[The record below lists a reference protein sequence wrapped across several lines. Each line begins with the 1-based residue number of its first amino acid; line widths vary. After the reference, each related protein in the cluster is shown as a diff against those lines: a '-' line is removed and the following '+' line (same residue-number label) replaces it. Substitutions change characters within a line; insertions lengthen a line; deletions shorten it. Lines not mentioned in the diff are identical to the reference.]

1 MNEKG
6 ENFEAKYGVL
16 TSELEELRQ
25 MIIGYE
31 VKEVTMDS
39 TSIYWH
45 PVWRVFEGVG
55 ELRLAFGKLIDALK
69 AVWDAGVAESGK
81 RSICKEKTSY
91 AYLHAAGRRFGP
103 EGAGNGTGDVR
114 QRGNRL
120 AECGIVLCGEYL
132 STCRRVLEC
141 FPQGRLAGPHDDAG
155 LRGTGVGGRPEAGG
169 PGRRAVAGMPVAWRS
184 KDC

>member
-6 ENFEAKYGVL
+6 EKFESKYGVL

-25 MIIGYE
+25 MLIGYE
-31 VKEVTMDS
+31 VKDVAMDS

-69 AVWDAGVAESGK
+69 AAKDVGVAECGK

-91 AYLHAAGRRFGP
+91 ACLHAAGRRFGP
-103 EGAGNGTGDVR
+103 EG
-114 QRGNRL
+114 
-120 AECGIVLCGEYL
+120 
-132 STCRRVLEC
+132 
-141 FPQGRLAGPHDDAG
+141 
-155 LRGTGVGGRPEAGG
+155 RGTG
-169 PGRRAVAGMPVAWRS
+169 W
-184 KDC
+184 

>member
-25 MIIGYE
+25 MLIGYE

-55 ELRLAFGKLIDALK
+55 GLRQVFCKMIDALK
-69 AVWDAGVAESGK
+69 AAKDTGMAESGK
-81 RSICKEKTSY
+81 
-91 AYLHAAGRRFGP
+91 
-103 EGAGNGTGDVR
+103 
-114 QRGNRL
+114 
-120 AECGIVLCGEYL
+120 
-132 STCRRVLEC
+132 
-141 FPQGRLAGPHDDAG
+141 
-155 LRGTGVGGRPEAGG
+155 
-169 PGRRAVAGMPVAWRS
+169 
-184 KDC
+184 